1 MTFVLGYD
9 ESEASQEALDAAIDL
24 AARYAET
31 LVVVYGVAPPGSGSG
46 EEYRQHEAALEEI
59 GLRVCSTALHRADE
73 AGVHATAE
81 LVPRRP
87 AEALIAVADE
97 HDARMIVVGTHGASA
112 FKAALMG
119 ATTYRLLHMTS
130 RPVLV
135 VPTPDDDTP
144 RG

>member
-9 ESEASQEALDAAIDL
+9 ESAASQAALEVAIDM
-24 AARYAET
+24 AARYGES

-46 EEYRQHEAALEEI
+46 EEYRAHEAALEEI

-73 AGVHATAE
+73 VGVHATAE

-87 AEALIAVADE
+87 AEALLAVADD

-112 FKAALMG
+112 LKAALMG
-119 ATTYRLLHMTS
+119 ATTYRLLHMTG

-135 VPTPDDDTP
+135 VPSPDDED
-144 RG
+144 